1 MSIRLLC
8 CGALVLGAALF
19 GTSCGPTA
27 EASQQAN
34 TLVEDQSKGAFCG
47 GFAGIACAEGYVCV
61 DDPSDD
67 CDPAQGGADCG
78 GICQKN
84 KKPGCDDPAR
94 TYVSRDPEQCAVI
107 RFFCEDPNTVPFSDE
122 CGCGCEPAPR

>member
-27 EASQQAN
+27 EASQQSS
-34 TLVEDQSKGAFCG
+34 TLVEEQRKGTFCG

-67 CDPAQGGADCG
+67 CDPNQGGADCG
-78 GICQKN
+78 GICQKD
-84 KKPGCDDPAR
+84 KTSACDDPTR
-94 TYVSRDPEQCAVI
+94 IYVSKDPEQCATI
-107 RFFCEDPNTVPFSDE
+107 RFVCDPGMAAFFDD
-122 CGCGCEPAPR
+122 CGCGCEPSP